1 MVFEAGHLRGGTF
14 DPIHRGHLDVARA
27 AHDALGLER
36 ILLMPADDQAAIDAS
51 SEAEIERRVA
61 AMNRGEMTFHPW
73 EEVRKDLGL
82 K

>member
-1 MVFEAGHLRGGTF
+1 MNNPTVDEL
-14 DPIHRGHLDVARA
+14 ARQIERLS
-27 AHDALGLER
+27 DDEREELLNR
-36 ILLMPADDQAAIDAS
+36 ILLMPADDQAEIDAS
-51 SEAEIERRVA
+51 WQAEIERRVA

>member
-1 MVFEAGHLRGGTF
+1 MLN
-14 DPIHRGHLDVARA
+14 
-27 AHDALGLER
+27 R

-61 AMNRGEMTFHPW
+61 AMNRGVMTFHPW